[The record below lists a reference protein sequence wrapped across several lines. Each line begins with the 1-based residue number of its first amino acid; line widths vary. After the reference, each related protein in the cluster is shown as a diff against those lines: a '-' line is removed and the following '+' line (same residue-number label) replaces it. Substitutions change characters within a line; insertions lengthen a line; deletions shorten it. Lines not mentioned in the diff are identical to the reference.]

1 MTLAIKHSLSNS
13 GYFLRYYWKRIVIA
27 LALVSILFGGMAFAA
42 IDYNSEVENASGMLK
57 LAYDWVDEIVS
68 PKVLTEV
75 TKLLNVGYNGS
86 EVVIGPYTSSG
97 AGAIFDAIFKVSCVI
112 AVMVLAISFL
122 TDLAM
127 TRQDNLTEENLI
139 RKLFMFVVGYLLII
153 NAMKIC
159 FALADTGTW
168 VTEKVV
174 SKISTD
180 GGALS
185 DANFE
190 IKKNMWIESHTLEIA
205 QDSGVNIHLWD
216 RIGYLFTDN
225 AAKVGFILQLMF
237 PYLAVQLAWV
247 IASVVCFSRAI
258 ELYIMSAF
266 SPLAFMDSNTIDGN
280 FTQSAAW
287 RFLKNI
293 LAIAIQGAI
302 IAATVAI
309 ASSLIGAVVG
319 SSSSS
324 MGEFVEQSLQIL
336 MVIFAEVSLVMR
348 SQGIAKSVLS
358 VG

>member
-1 MTLAIKHSLSNS
+1 MTLAIKHTLSNS
-13 GYFLRYYWKRIVIA
+13 GYFIRYYWKRIIIA
-27 LALVSILFGGMAFAA
+27 LALVSILFGGMAFAE
-42 IDYNSEVENASGMLK
+42 INYESEVENASGMLK
-57 LAYDWVDEIVS
+57 LAYDWVDEITS

-75 TKLLNVGYNGS
+75 TKLLNVGYDGS
-86 EVVIGPYTSSG
+86 EVVIGTYTSKG
-97 AGAIFDAIFKVSCVI
+97 AGAIFDAIFKVSCII
-112 AVMVLAISFL
+112 AVMVLAVSFL

-168 VTEKVV
+168 VTDQVV
-174 SKISTD
+174 SKISSNQ
-180 GGALS
+180 LES

-309 ASSLIGAVVG
+309 ASSLIVAVVE
-319 SSSSS
+319 SSSTS